1 MLIKVSSAA
10 NSGLEAIGVDV
21 EVSVSNR
28 GLPGFDIVGLAGK
41 AVEESK
47 ERVRAAI
54 GNSRMEFPQ
63 RKITVNLAPA
73 DILKEGSFYD
83 LPIAVGIMAS
93 VLQYEVPKDSLF
105 FGELSLDG
113 SLRHTRGAVLMALF
127 AKEQGLKNIFVPFPS
142 ANEAAIIKGVRVY
155 GIKNLSQL
163 AGFLLGKVALQPIVY
178 EEHVEHVEDIEFD
191 MAEVLGQEYAKRAIE
206 IAAAGAHN
214 ILMVGSPGSGK
225 TMLARALPGILPRLN
240 EEESLE
246 VTKLYSVAGSMP
258 PQGSLI
264 TTRPF
269 RSPHHTISQIGLIGG
284 GQKPQ
289 PGEVS
294 LAHRGVL
301 FLDEFNEFPRSVLES
316 LRQPVEDGVLTISR
330 ARERVTYPC
339 RFMLVASSNPCPC
352 GYLGHSKKPCVCSP
366 REINKYRK
374 RASGP
379 ILDRIDLHVDVPE
392 VDIAKFAENQ
402 KASSLSEPS
411 SAIRERIGVVRQKQA
426 ERFEEEPFD
435 SAQARHIFT
444 NGEMKNSHIKKYAKL
459 SREAELILTRAGMQY
474 QLSARSYMK
483 LIKISRTIADLAN
496 TEQIERIHTL
506 EALQYRPKA
515 YELD

>member
-1 MLIKVSSAA
+1 MLIKVLSAA

-28 GLPGFDIVGLAGK
+28 GLPGFDIVGLASK

-47 ERVRAAI
+47 ERVRSAI

-93 VLQYEVPKDSLF
+93 VLQYEAPRDSLF

-127 AKEQGLKNIFVPFPS
+127 AKEQGLKNIFVPSPS
-142 ANEAAIIKGVRVY
+142 ANEAAIIKEVHVY
-155 GIKNLSQL
+155 AIDNLAQL
-163 AGFLLGKVALQPIVY
+163 AGFLLGKLHLEPVAYKEVAPSVDAALAA
-178 EEHVEHVEDIEFD
+178 EFD
-191 MAEVLGQEYAKRAIE
+191 MAEVLGQEYVKRAME
-206 IAAAGAHN
+206 IAAAGFHN
-214 ILMVGSPGSGK
+214 ILMIGSPGSGK
-225 TMLARALPGILPRLN
+225 TMLARALPGILPHLN

-246 VTKLYSVAGSMP
+246 VTKLYSIAGSIP
-258 PQGSLI
+258 PRGSLI

-316 LRQPVEDGVLTISR
+316 LRQPVEDGMLTISR
-330 ARERVTYPC
+330 SRERVTYPC

-366 REINKYRK
+366 REVKKYRK

-379 ILDRIDLHVDVPE
+379 ILDRIDLHVEVPE
-392 VDIAKFAENQ
+392 VDIEKFAENQ
-402 KASSLSEPS
+402 KASLTSESS
-411 SAIRERIGVVRQKQA
+411 SAIRKRIAVCRHKQA
-426 ERFEEEPFD
+426 ARFERE
-435 SAQARHIFT
+435 HIFT

-459 SREAELILTRAGMQY
+459 TREAELILTRAGLQY

-496 TEQIERIHTL
+496 AEQIAKDHAL

>member
-1 MLIKVSSAA
+1 MLIKVQSAA

-28 GLPGFDIVGLAGK
+28 GLPGFDIVGLASK

-54 GNSRMEFPQ
+54 GNSRLEFPQ

-73 DILKEGSFYD
+73 DIIKEGSFYD

-93 VLQYEVPKDSLF
+93 VLQYEVFKDSLF

-127 AKEQGLKNIFVPFPS
+127 AKEQGLKNIFVPAPS
-142 ANEAAIIKGVRVY
+142 ANEAAIIKGVNVY
-155 GIKNLSQL
+155 AVENLQQL
-163 AGFLLGKVALQPIVY
+163 AAFLLGKATMQPVAY
-178 EEHVEHVEDIEFD
+178 EERVEHVEDIEFD
-191 MAEVLGQEYAKRAIE
+191 MAEVLGQEYAKRAME
-206 IAAAGAHN
+206 IAAAGSHN
-214 ILMVGSPGSGK
+214 ILMIGSPGSGK

-246 VTKLYSVAGSMP
+246 VTKLYSVAGSIP

-301 FLDEFNEFPRSVLES
+301 FLDEFNEFPRSVLEA

-366 REINKYRK
+366 REVKKYRK

-379 ILDRIDLHVDVPE
+379 ILDRIDLHVEVPE
-392 VDIAKFAENQ
+392 VDIEKFAENQ
-402 KASSLSEPS
+402 KASSLSES
-411 SAIRERIGVVRQKQA
+411 SSVIRKRIASVRQKQA
-426 ERFEEEPFD
+426 ARFADESF
-435 SAQARHIFT
+435 FT

-459 SREAELILTRAGMQY
+459 SREAELILTRAGLQY

-483 LIKISRTIADLAN
+483 LIKISRTIADLADA
-496 TEQIERIHTL
+496 EQIEKVHVL